1 MTGSV
6 PNVKKA
12 KAAHEQRQQVRDANV
27 AAMKRGT
34 VATQL
39 QGFINHAYK
48 RPNAKPRGRW
58 LSSAPGRKLPSL
70 THQPRPSRGAG
81 SGKLRG

>member
-12 KAAHEQRQQVRDANV
+12 KATHEQRQQVRDANV

-39 QGFINHAYK
+39 QGLINHAYK
-48 RPNAKPRGRW
+48 RPNAKPRGR
-58 LSSAPGRKLPSL
+58 
-70 THQPRPSRGAG
+70 
-81 SGKLRG
+81 

>member
-12 KAAHEQRQQVRDANV
+12 KAAHEQHQQMRDANL
-27 AAMKRGT
+27 AAIKRGIVT
-34 VATQL
+34 MQP

-48 RPNAKPRGRW
+48 RPNAKPHGR
-58 LSSAPGRKLPSL
+58 
-70 THQPRPSRGAG
+70 
-81 SGKLRG
+81 

>member
-1 MTGSV
+1 MKGSV

-12 KAAHEQRQQVRDANV
+12 KAIHEQRQAARNANV

-39 QGFINHAYK
+39 QENINKAY
-48 RPNAKPRGRW
+48 RGAKPRGR
-58 LSSAPGRKLPSL
+58 
-70 THQPRPSRGAG
+70 
-81 SGKLRG
+81 

>member
-48 RPNAKPRGRW
+48 RPNAKPRGR
-58 LSSAPGRKLPSL
+58 
-70 THQPRPSRGAG
+70 
-81 SGKLRG
+81 

>member
-12 KAAHEQRQQVRDANV
+12 KATHEPRQQVRDANV

-34 VATQL
+34 VGTQL

-48 RPNAKPRGRW
+48 RPNAKPRGR
-58 LSSAPGRKLPSL
+58 
-70 THQPRPSRGAG
+70 
-81 SGKLRG
+81 

>member
-27 AAMKRGT
+27 ASMT
-34 VATQL
+34 V
-39 QGFINHAYK
+39 F
-48 RPNAKPRGRW
+48 
-58 LSSAPGRKLPSL
+58 
-70 THQPRPSRGAG
+70 
-81 SGKLRG
+81 

>member
-12 KAAHEQRQQVRDANV
+12 KAAHEQQVRDANV

-48 RPNAKPRGRW
+48 RPNAKPRGR
-58 LSSAPGRKLPSL
+58 
-70 THQPRPSRGAG
+70 
-81 SGKLRG
+81 

>member
-12 KAAHEQRQQVRDANV
+12 KATDEQRQQVRDANV
-27 AAMKRGT
+27 AAMKRGA

-48 RPNAKPRGRW
+48 RPNAKPRGR
-58 LSSAPGRKLPSL
+58 
-70 THQPRPSRGAG
+70 
-81 SGKLRG
+81 

>member
-1 MTGSV
+1 MKGSV

-12 KAAHEQRQQVRDANV
+12 KAIHEQRQ

-39 QGFINHAYK
+39 QENINKAY
-48 RPNAKPRGRW
+48 RGAKPRGR
-58 LSSAPGRKLPSL
+58 
-70 THQPRPSRGAG
+70 
-81 SGKLRG
+81 

>member
-1 MTGSV
+1 MNGSV

-12 KAAHEQRQQVRDANV
+12 KAIHEQRQQGRDATV

-39 QGFINHAYK
+39 QATINKAY
-48 RPNAKPRGRW
+48 RGTKPRGR
-58 LSSAPGRKLPSL
+58 
-70 THQPRPSRGAG
+70 
-81 SGKLRG
+81 